1 MRIGFSCYSTK
12 NVPSSRGNGP
22 RKNASSSRGSA
33 GSRPSVARTCSAGDF
48 SLRSNEKHNVCDAGA
63 HIRSHWIP
71 AFAGMTGKIC
81 GMMGK
86 VRGVAECKFPSGGG
100 VSRCS
105 DSVSGRGGLWWLAAI
120 VAIFITVPSYAD
132 DATRKKTVT
141 SQYYVDTAVETKQPV
156 VGAES
161 GNYVVMYPN
170 SAGGDSAHNE
180 AGEINKRHVSNV
192 LSGTAS
198 DNIAVANADIPTVGA
213 VNSGLSGKQNKLSG
227 TSGKL
232 VTYGG
237 AAGAVGSADVY
248 NESSPYSGQTN
259 ALVRASHVNSAV
271 ANGFAGLLTCNGW
284 ETGYNATNDP
294 NGDHCLTYSVNT
306 DMLSGT
312 YVPQPT
318 QQGGQ

>member
-1 MRIGFSCYSTK
+1 MRIGFGRYNAE
-12 NVPSSRGNGP
+12 NVPSYRRNPVSLRGC
-22 RKNASSSRGSA
+22 RESSSRGSA

-48 SLRSNEKHNVCDAGA
+48 SLRSHEKHNVCDAGA

-81 GMMGK
+81 GMTGK

-100 VSRCS
+100 VPE
-105 DSVSGRGGLWWLAAI
+105 GRGGLWWFAAI
-120 VAIFITVPSYAD
+120 VAIFIAVPSFAD

-170 SAGGDSAHNE
+170 SAGSDSAHNE
-180 AGEINKRHVSNV
+180 AGEIDKRHVSNV

-198 DNIAVANADIPTVGA
+198 DNIGVANGDIPTVGA

-237 AAGAVGSADVY
+237 AAGTVGSADVY

-271 ANGFAGLLTCNGW
+271 ANGFAGLLTCNSW
-284 ETGYNATNDP
+284 ETGHDGTQP
-294 NGDHCLTYSVNT
+294 GDDDYCLTYTVNT
-306 DMLSGT
+306 NMLSGT